1 MLLMFILYVLNEF
14 QRLIAQGELKDNKI
28 KHNLHA
34 AAHDTVYTQLLTQSL
49 LLWLKFHLAKGISL
63 EPQVDGNAG
72 Q

>member
-49 LLWLKFHLAKGISL
+49 LL
-63 EPQVDGNAG
+63 
-72 Q
+72 